1 MISTRDF
8 TIIIPCIKFEDC
20 EFTLKKIRE
29 LYKNIKII
37 VCLNR
42 ISKKNKKKKNVRFII
57 T

>member
-1 MISTRDF
+1 MISTRDY

-29 LYKNIKII
+29 QYKNIKII

-42 ISKKNKKKKNVRFII
+42 ISKKNKKKRMLDLL
-57 T
+57 